1 MGKSRTFLTTVKVVN
16 LLNYLAINNPS
27 AKGIRP

>member
-16 LLNYLAINNPS
+16 LLNY
-27 AKGIRP
+27 